1 MTDLPLLASGRDAD
15 VYALDGTRVLRRYRR
30 GGDVAAEAAVMVHVG
45 GLGFPAPAVHQA
57 DGTDLVLERVPGST
71 MLSAFATGELGLV
84 EGATVL
90 ADLHR
95 RLHALP
101 TLSRE
106 SGFSVLHLD
115 LHPDNVIL
123 SPSGPVV
130 IDWRNTRRG
139 DDGAIDVATTWLIMA
154 TSQVPDT
161 SLKWRMIDKVRH
173 LFVEALLRNTDR
185 AAATRQLPR
194 VARYRLADRNLLDSE
209 RPAIHAFVRRV
220 GATS

>member
-15 VYALDGTRVLRRYRR
+15 VYALDGARVLRRYRR

-57 DGTDLVLERVPGST
+57 DGTDLVLERVPGPT

-123 SPSGPVV
+123 GPRGPVL
-130 IDWRNTRRG
+130 IDWRNATEGPADLDLAMTAVIIAQVAVDPRSPFADAAGGLLPDFLRRAGG
-139 DDGAIDVATTWLIMA
+139 DPLSQLDVALA
-154 TSQVPDT
+154 LRGGDPNLSPDE
-161 SLKWRMIDKVRH
+161 V
-173 LFVEALLRNTDR
+173 ALL
-185 AAATRQLPR
+185 AAARTLITR
-194 VARYRLADRNLLDSE
+194 A
-209 RPAIHAFVRRV
+209 
-220 GATS
+220 